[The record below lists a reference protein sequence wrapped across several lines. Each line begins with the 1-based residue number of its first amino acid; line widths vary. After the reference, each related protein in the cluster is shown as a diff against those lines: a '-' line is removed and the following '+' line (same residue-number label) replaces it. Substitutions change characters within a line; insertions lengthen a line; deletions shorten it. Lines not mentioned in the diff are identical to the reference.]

1 VDSIGTSAL
10 DTVEQLLQTLRAQ
23 LPSILGAV
31 LLVVAGWLVARLLRL
46 VAARGMQVAEALIDR
61 VTGRS
66 SRLGERHGAQIVGTV
81 VFWIVLLFF
90 FTAAT
95 QVLGLTTF
103 TAWLGRLLDYLP
115 TLAAGAL
122 IIAAGLLL
130 SRFVGDLAF
139 AAAKSL
145 PTAQRAA
152 LGRLAQGVTLA
163 AAILVGADQVG
174 IRVTWIAVLT
184 LIVLGCLL
192 GGVALAV
199 SLGARGYIANLIGAH
214 YLRQSF
220 QVGETIRV
228 QGFEGRILAVTAS
241 TVVLETAG
249 GRVSIPARVFHEESI
264 VLVRAPHE

>member
-1 VDSIGTSAL
+1 MDSIATSTL
-10 DTVEQLLQTLRAQ
+10 DTVEQLLHSLRAQ
-23 LPSILGAV
+23 LPAILGAV
-31 LLVVAGWLVARLLRL
+31 LLVAAGWLVARLLRL
-46 VAARGMQVAEALIDR
+46 LAARGMQVAETLIDR

-66 SRLGERHGAQIVGTV
+66 SRLGERHGARIVGTV

-90 FTAAT
+90 ITAAT

-103 TAWLGRLLDYLP
+103 TAWLGRVLDYLP

-139 AAAKSL
+139 AAAKNL
-145 PTAQRAA
+145 ATAQRTA
-152 LGRLAQGVTLA
+152 LARLAQGVTLA
-163 AAILVGADQVG
+163 AAILVGADQLG

-184 LIVLGCLL
+184 LVILSCLL

-199 SLGARGYIANLIGAH
+199 SLGARGFIANLIGAH

-228 QGFEGRILAVTAS
+228 KEFEGRILAVTAS
-241 TVVLETAG
+241 TVVLETAE
-249 GRVSIPARVFHEESI
+249 GRVSIPARVFHDESI
-264 VLVRAPHE
+264 VLVKNPHE